1 MIPQLNQEVLLF
13 IAQQVR
19 SPLLVHVNPIQY
31 VERAKSE
38 QTDLANLVQTCKVRF
53 VSPLRCAPNR

>member
-1 MIPQLNQEVLLF
+1 MIPQLNQEVLLL
-13 IAQQVR
+13 IAQQIR
-19 SPLLVHVNPIQY
+19 SPLPVHVDPIQY

-53 VSPLRCAPNR
+53 VSP